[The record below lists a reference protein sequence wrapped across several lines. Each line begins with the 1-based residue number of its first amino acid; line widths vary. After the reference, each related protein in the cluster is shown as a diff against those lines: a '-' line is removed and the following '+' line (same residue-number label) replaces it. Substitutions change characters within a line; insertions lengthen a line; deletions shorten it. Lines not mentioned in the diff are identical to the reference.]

1 MTADLNT
8 TYLGLP
14 LKNPLVASASPLSR
28 TVDGVRRLE
37 DAGVAA
43 IVLHSLFAEQ
53 ISMAQFPHEAG
64 PHIGAGG
71 FTSALNYFPRWDHDP
86 IGPDS
91 YLDEI
96 RLAKRA
102 ASIPIIASLN
112 GTSPGEW
119 TQYAPLIEEAGA
131 DALELNLYYI
141 PTDPLLTG
149 EAVEQ
154 MYLDVVREVRRI
166 VRLPLAVKIGPYFSS
181 LPNMAQRLVEAGADG
196 LVLFN
201 RFYQPDLDLESRR
214 PIMGQV
220 LSGPDDLRL
229 PLRWIALLYGTLSTD
244 FALTGG
250 VHTHEDVL
258 KAVLAGANVSMLA
271 SELLQNGVNRVGEM
285 LQEMSQWMEQH
296 GPAGIMQMRGLARQ
310 FSAAEPAAFERA
322 SYTKA
327 VLSLDPIQT
336 TSRTSTSRTSA
347 VSRREA

>member
-1 MTADLNT
+1 
-8 TYLGLP
+8 
-14 LKNPLVASASPLSR
+14 
-28 TVDGVRRLE
+28 
-37 DAGVAA
+37 
-43 IVLHSLFAEQ
+43 
-53 ISMAQFPHEAG
+53 
-64 PHIGAGG
+64 
-71 FTSALNYFPRWDHDP
+71 
-86 IGPDS
+86 
-91 YLDEI
+91 
-96 RLAKRA
+96 
-102 ASIPIIASLN
+102 
-112 GTSPGEW
+112 
-119 TQYAPLIEEAGA
+119 
-131 DALELNLYYI
+131 
-141 PTDPLLTG
+141 
-149 EAVEQ
+149 

>member
-166 VRLPLAVKIGPYFSS
+166 VQLPLAVKIGPYFSS

-285 LQEMSQWMEQH
+285 LQEMSQWMERH